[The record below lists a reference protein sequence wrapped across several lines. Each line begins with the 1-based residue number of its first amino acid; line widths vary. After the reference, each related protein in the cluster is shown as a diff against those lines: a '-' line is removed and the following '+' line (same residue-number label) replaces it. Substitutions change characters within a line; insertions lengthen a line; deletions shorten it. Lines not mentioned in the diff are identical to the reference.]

1 MCNFGSHYHFHLCN
15 KKTHY
20 FDDYILLEE
29 ICNLTFDYFAGL
41 FVGNEGVGVVT
52 RFRFLAKL
60 GSKMLR
66 EEAEI
71 GLGFM
76 GCRGGNHGLVSRILL
91 VDEYD

>member
-41 FVGNEGVGVVT
+41 FVGNEGVYGPIVHKVESIIYLT
-52 RFRFLAKL
+52 RII
-60 GSKMLR
+60 S
-66 EEAEI
+66 
-71 GLGFM
+71 
-76 GCRGGNHGLVSRILL
+76 C
-91 VDEYD
+91 

>member
-1 MCNFGSHYHFHLCN
+1 
-15 KKTHY
+15 
-20 FDDYILLEE
+20 
-29 ICNLTFDYFAGL
+29 
-41 FVGNEGVGVVT
+41 
-52 RFRFLAKL
+52 
-60 GSKMLR
+60 MLR